1 MEKANLVSNEK
12 LGKIVFF
19 IYLNDLFK
27 IKGMI
32 CEYHKLFLSDMKLRK
47 GIFKMS
53 INNKL
58 KKESYRSKIN
68 TQLYQA
74 QADLERVKEK
84 AYEVGT
90 EKSSELKEYMNV
102 LKQKAELIQ
111 TKLNDFDKITD
122 EAWDKFTKD
131 TDENI
136 ENLSTKSKAIW
147 TNFKD
152 HF

>member
-1 MEKANLVSNEK
+1 
-12 LGKIVFF
+12 
-19 IYLNDLFK
+19 
-27 IKGMI
+27 MI